1 MSRRL
6 RLTVFGLGAAGLAVV
21 FAAGF
26 AGLPAFGTFRSA
38 YGELVAR
45 SVGPERH
52 ATGVVSATTFD
63 YRGFDTLGEEFIL
76 FACVIG
82 VTAILRLVGA
92 REREG
97 EEDSPEPSNAVRAIG
112 LGLVGPTVLIGL
124 YVTVTGA
131 LTPGGGFQG
140 GVLLSSALL
149 LVFVAGSAVAMKRL
163 RPEAPIELAEAAGVL
178 GFALIGIGGLV
189 FASAFFENFL
199 PPGTTGSIFSAGTI
213 QLSSVA
219 VGVEVAG
226 GFVLIVSEFLEQ
238 DLLRRREGG

>member
-6 RLTVFGLGAAGLAVV
+6 RLIVFGAGGAGLAVV
-21 FAAGF
+21 FAVAF
-26 AGLPAFGTFRSA
+26 AGLPAFGAFHST
-38 YGELVAR
+38 YWDILAR
-45 SVGPERH
+45 AVGPERH
-52 ATGVVSATTFD
+52 ATAVVTAATFD

-82 VTAILRLVGA
+82 VTAILRLVGP
-92 REREG
+92 REHEG

-112 LGLVGPTVLIGL
+112 LGLVGPTVLVGL

-163 RPEAPIELAEAAGVL
+163 RPEAPVELAEAAGAV
-178 GFALIGIGGLV
+178 GFALIGVGGLI

-199 PPGTTGSIFSAGTI
+199 PSGTTGSIFSAGTI
-213 QLSSVA
+213 QLASVA

-226 GFVLIVSEFLEQ
+226 GFVLIVSEFLEH
-238 DLLRRREGG
+238 DLLRGREGG

>member
-6 RLTVFGLGAAGLAVV
+6 RLVVFGAGAAGLAAV
-21 FAAGF
+21 FAVAF
-26 AGLPAFGTFRSA
+26 AGLPAFGTFHSA
-38 YGELVAR
+38 YGELLAR
-45 SVGPERH
+45 AVGPERH
-52 ATGVVSATTFD
+52 ATGVVSAATFD

-82 VTAILRLVGA
+82 VTAVLRLVGPQ
-92 REREG
+92 EREG

-112 LGLVGPTVLIGL
+112 LGLVGPTVLVGL
-124 YVTVTGA
+124 YVVVTGA

-163 RPEAPIELAEAAGVL
+163 RPEAPVELAEAAGAL
-178 GFALIGIGGLV
+178 GFALIGVGGLV

-199 PPGTTGSIFSAGTI
+199 PSGTTGSIFSAGTI
-213 QLSSVA
+213 QLASVA
-219 VGVEVAG
+219 VGLEVAG
-226 GFVLIVSEFLEQ
+226 GFVLIVSEFLEH
-238 DLLRRREGG
+238 DLLRGREGG